1 MPLDR
6 DYSPSRQFN
15 FYHLVLRV
23 IAFPFQNFSGFK
35 ELHIFTK
42 HWCIVFHIFNSN
54 ANCPNRPSQN
64 EYRKRVPVRLHP
76 LSCDF
81 SATSLISVIAK
92 LRAPSRRAPLPRR
105 HSECGFGVRGQVRA
119 SAFIRFRRDKLVRR
133 DMSRRGKRQHVAAI
147 QKRCHAIALHIKNRP
162 ARSGGRS

>member
-1 MPLDR
+1 LRNKSSRSSTPLFDVGTGNGPLIIHR
-6 DYSPSRQFN
+6 NNNWFPPASKSSRP
-15 FYHLVLRV
+15 
-23 IAFPFQNFSGFK
+23 FP
-35 ELHIFTK
+35 
-42 HWCIVFHIFNSN
+42 
-54 ANCPNRPSQN
+54 N
-64 EYRKRVPVRLHP
+64 EFRKRVPVRLHP

-92 LRAPSRRAPLPRR
+92 LRAKSRRDPLPRR
-105 HSECGFGVRGQVRA
+105 NSECGFGVRGHVRA